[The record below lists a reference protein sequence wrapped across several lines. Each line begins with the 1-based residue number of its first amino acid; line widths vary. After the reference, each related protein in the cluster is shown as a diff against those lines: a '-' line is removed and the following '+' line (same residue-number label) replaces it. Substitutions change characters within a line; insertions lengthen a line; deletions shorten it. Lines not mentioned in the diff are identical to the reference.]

1 MPLSRGACGI
11 DKVPAFIM
19 WPPLLNLES
28 VSYLFDDLQIVN
40 YMKNNTFSTEN
51 AEAKSYASPICQVI
65 DVDIQRVICASGTE
79 TEKVT
84 ETDGEW

>member
-1 MPLSRGACGI
+1 M
-11 DKVPAFIM
+11 
-19 WPPLLNLES
+19 ES

-40 YMKNNTFSTEN
+40 DMKNNNFSTEN
-51 AEAKSYASPICQVI
+51 VEAKSYASPICQLI
-65 DVDIQRVICASGTE
+65 DVDTQRVICASD

>member
-1 MPLSRGACGI
+1 
-11 DKVPAFIM
+11 M

-40 YMKNNTFSTEN
+40 DMKSNNFSTEN
-51 AEAKSYASPICQVI
+51 AEAKSYASPICQI
-65 DVDIQRVICASGTE
+65 IYVDTQSVICASE

-84 ETDGEW
+84 ETESEW

>member
-1 MPLSRGACGI
+1 M
-11 DKVPAFIM
+11 
-19 WPPLLNLES
+19 ES

-40 YMKNNTFSTEN
+40 DMKSNNFSTEN
-51 AEAKSYASPICQVI
+51 AEAKSYSSPICQVI
-65 DVDIQRVICASGTE
+65 DVDTQSVICASE

>member
-1 MPLSRGACGI
+1 M
-11 DKVPAFIM
+11 
-19 WPPLLNLES
+19 ES

-40 YMKNNTFSTEN
+40 DMKNNNFSTEN
-51 AEAKSYASPICQVI
+51 AEAKSYAPPICQVI
-65 DVDIQRVICASGTE
+65 DVDTQSVICASE

>member
-1 MPLSRGACGI
+1 M
-11 DKVPAFIM
+11 VNNIM
-19 WPPLLNLES
+19 SHNSL
-28 VSYLFDDLQIVN
+28 
-40 YMKNNTFSTEN
+40 TTEN

-65 DVDIQRVICASGTE
+65 DVDTQSVICASE

>member
-1 MPLSRGACGI
+1 M
-11 DKVPAFIM
+11 
-19 WPPLLNLES
+19 ES

-40 YMKNNTFSTEN
+40 DMKNNNFSTEN

-65 DVDIQRVICASGTE
+65 DVDTQSVICASE

-84 ETDGEW
+84 ETDGGW

>member
-1 MPLSRGACGI
+1 MC
-11 DKVPAFIM
+11 
-19 WPPLLNLES
+19 PLLNLES

-40 YMKNNTFSTEN
+40 DMKSNNFSTEN

-65 DVDIQRVICASGTE
+65 DVCTQRVICASE

-84 ETDGEW
+84 ETESEW